1 VDVRGSLEGIESVG
15 IRERRDPV
23 ADLDRGPVRGTPAE
37 ALVLGSDAVAL
48 GVGVAGGTAGRILEQ
63 ALVGH
68 SHLVVS
74 SGPYRRL
81 KSLHC

>member
-1 VDVRGSLEGIESVG
+1 
-15 IRERRDPV
+15 
-23 ADLDRGPVRGTPAE
+23 
-37 ALVLGSDAVAL
+37 
-48 GVGVAGGTAGRILEQ
+48 VGVAGGTAGRILEQ